1 MRQDENP
8 CQAYIVYEEYLK
20 HKHDKKVNDILPK
33 IKGVIIAEK
42 VNGLSSK
49 QFQT

>member
-8 CQAYIVYEEYLK
+8 CQAYVVYKEYLK
-20 HKHDKKVNDILPK
+20 HKQYKKVNDILPK